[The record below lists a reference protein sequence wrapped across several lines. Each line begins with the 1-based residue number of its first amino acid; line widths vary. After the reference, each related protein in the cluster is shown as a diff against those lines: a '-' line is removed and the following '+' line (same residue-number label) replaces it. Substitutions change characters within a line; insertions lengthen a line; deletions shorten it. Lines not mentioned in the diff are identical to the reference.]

1 MHVCPQTLVLV
12 DNDATVSEVNQ
23 KLVRATLKYMFYH
36 APQDRTFCISTY
48 GHDLDGEESYTDSKD
63 DLVCSADLTEFE
75 AKDSNLCDTLCEVI
89 TRWKESD
96 FACRDI
102 VVFTDGL
109 EGGPLSHEKEELYYL
124 TENSEYPVYVVMLS
138 QDNNSE
144 AKKGLSAIAVT
155 SGGKF
160 TETEFE
166 GSEGAVDRQITEK
179 IFDAMNEYAL
189 VHWKKYEETQS
200 DSDENADDETA
211 ALQESDETI
220 VEESEEMSG
229 EATETVIYEY
239 DHTTPLAQNRG
250 TIILGAALVFAG
262 ILVAVFGS
270 LIIMKKRRGDCRME
284 QMVPKLDDDFFE
296 DYELKGMQTSDLTG
310 YEAGDTILLSDPDA
324 GSRSATRLLAPKGA
338 MVTLLDRTDSGRRF
352 DIVLGDTMSIG
363 RGDCDVVITGDDAL
377 SKRHCELY
385 MQDEKVFVRDL
396 SSSNGTKVNGRRID
410 DSELND
416 GDELSVGAR
425 DYLVKIA

>member
-1 MHVCPQTLVLV
+1 
-12 DNDATVSEVNQ
+12 
-23 KLVRATLKYMFYH
+23 
-36 APQDRTFCISTY
+36 
-48 GHDLDGEESYTDSKD
+48 
-63 DLVCSADLTEFE
+63 
-75 AKDSNLCDTLCEVI
+75 
-89 TRWKESD
+89 
-96 FACRDI
+96 
-102 VVFTDGL
+102 
-109 EGGPLSHEKEELYYL
+109 
-124 TENSEYPVYVVMLS
+124 
-138 QDNNSE
+138 
-144 AKKGLSAIAVT
+144 
-155 SGGKF
+155 
-160 TETEFE
+160 
-166 GSEGAVDRQITEK
+166 
-179 IFDAMNEYAL
+179 
-189 VHWKKYEETQS
+189 
-200 DSDENADDETA
+200 
-211 ALQESDETI
+211 
-220 VEESEEMSG
+220 MSG

-239 DHTTPLAQNRG
+239 DHTTPLAQNKG